1 MLALGAAVQIL
12 AHALRAWDPP
22 FALFVVTFWFASLG
36 QAYQDTHGNT
46 YVAGVK
52 GAHRWLAFIHAM
64 YMAGCLVGPFVS
76 TAVASVGATSKWY
89 LFYTVPL
96 GIGVANLALVLVAF
110 RDTLRFK
117 KAAPVTSDEA
127 ETGSGNVTSTEESE
141 TREISRNKGA
151 MMLIKETARLPSVW
165 LLSTFFFFYLGA
177 VLTASGWVVEYLV
190 DVRQG
195 SLSQM
200 GYVPAGFN
208 GGALLGRLL
217 LAEPTHR
224 FGARRM
230 VLGYV
235 LISIALQ
242 LVFWLSVSDS
252 IQGAGALS
260 RKLY

>member
-1 MLALGAAVQIL
+1 
-12 AHALRAWDPP
+12 
-22 FALFVVTFWFASLG
+22 
-36 QAYQDTHGNT
+36 
-46 YVAGVK
+46 
-52 GAHRWLAFIHAM
+52 
-64 YMAGCLVGPFVS
+64 
-76 TAVASVGATSKWY
+76 
-89 LFYTVPL
+89 
-96 GIGVANLALVLVAF
+96 
-110 RDTLRFK
+110 
-117 KAAPVTSDEA
+117 
-127 ETGSGNVTSTEESE
+127 
-141 TREISRNKGA
+141 
-151 MMLIKETARLPSVW
+151 
-165 LLSTFFFFYLGA
+165 
-177 VLTASGWVVEYLV
+177 
-190 DVRQG
+190 
-195 SLSQM
+195 M